1 MKIVITSL
9 FFFIAFGFFSQGNLQ
24 FNRVINYQ
32 FIANIY
38 TVNNYVDTI
47 MFCVPP
53 NKVWKIET
61 AELTWSG
68 YIRLLPSTSAYYGSL
83 SGSAAIPL
91 VTYNS
96 QTNISQY
103 ANFPI
108 WLESNFCGQFTYSSN
123 QQSTGSPALIS
134 IIEFNVVP

>member
-1 MKIVITSL
+1 MKILITSL
-9 FFFIAFGFFSQGNLQ
+9 FLFIVFGLFSQGNLQ

-32 FIANIY
+32 LQANINM
-38 TVNNYVDTI
+38 VNTYMDTI

-61 AELTWSG
+61 AELTSG
-68 YIRLLPSTSAYYGSL
+68 SIKILYSNSPYYGSL
-83 SGSAAIPL
+83 SGGYGIPL

-96 QTNISQY
+96 QTTSSEY

-108 WLESNFCGQFTYSSN
+108 WLESNFCGQFTFSNN
-123 QQSTGSPALIS
+123 QQYSFSPGLIS